1 MTMTGYTSVWEFHV
15 RAAHWAEFER
25 CYGADGVWVELFR
38 RAPGYIDTR
47 LLKDRSVAGRYIT
60 IDRWRNEESF
70 RAFRS
75 QYAQAY
81 EDLDRRCEAFTIQES
96 AIGVFSE

>member
-1 MTMTGYTSVWEFHV
+1 MGRDDGHV
-15 RAAHWAEFER
+15 RPAHEAEFER
-25 CYGADGVWVELFR
+25 CYGADGAWVELFR

-81 EDLDRRCEAFTIQES
+81 GLKRKREARRP
-96 AIGVFSE
+96 